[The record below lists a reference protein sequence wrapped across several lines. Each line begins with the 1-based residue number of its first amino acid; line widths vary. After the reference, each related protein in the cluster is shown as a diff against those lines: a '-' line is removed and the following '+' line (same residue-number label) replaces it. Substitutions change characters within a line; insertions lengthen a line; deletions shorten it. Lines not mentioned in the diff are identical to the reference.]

1 MPSLTRDG
9 VRLAYADT
17 DPDNVDAPS
26 MVLIH
31 GWCGDHTLMAAQ
43 SAAFRTSHR
52 VISVDLRGYGE
63 SDAPEQEYTMAA
75 FADDVA
81 WLCEQLQLVKPV
93 VVGHSMGGNVTL
105 ELAARHPHLPHA
117 VVMIDTRIFPP
128 PELNIT
134 AALDDIVTS
143 VSGPDY
149 VAVVN
154 RMLKSLCLPSDT
166 LAQRWQPTD
175 SLHAPQHVVL
185 SCLRN
190 HATVQSATK
199 AATAC
204 KLPIA
209 YIAASKPRMGVAEFK
224 RLTPQLQIGTVLR
237 AGHFCHQE
245 APTQVNA
252 MIARF
257 IHLLNTPAQSANNNH
272 Q

>member
-105 ELAARHPHLPHA
+105 ELAARHPHIPH
-117 VVMIDTRIFPP
+117 VIVLIDTVIFPP
-128 PELNIT
+128 PEL
-134 AALDDIVTS
+134 AAGLDQMVAG
-143 VSGPDY
+143 VAGPDQVT
-149 VAVVN
+149 VANTV
-154 RMLKSLCLPSDT
+154 LKSLCLPSDAFG
-166 LAQRWQPTD
+166 LRMQLTD
-175 SLHAPQHVVL
+175 LLNAPHHVILSSLRHHTTEY
-185 SCLRN
+185 SG
-190 HATVQSATK
+190 TEK
-199 AATAC
+199 ASAC

-209 YIAASKPRMGVAEFK
+209 YIAAASNPLADLTEFQ
-224 RLTPQLQIGTVLR
+224 RLTPQLQIGRVLG
-237 AGHFCHQE
+237 AGHFCPQE
-245 APTQVNA
+245 DPAQVNA

-257 IHLLNTPAQSANNNH
+257 IYLHTTAKETNGSH
-272 Q
+272 